1 MPSNVP
7 DFRTLLRETKKSAV
21 HLEMRDQYS
30 VADEAEQFAA
40 WKAGHRYS
48 LEDRDEWW
56 HPFHD
61 FVVETCPSS
70 SPAALRTC

>member
-1 MPSNVP
+1 
-7 DFRTLLRETKKSAV
+7 
-21 HLEMRDQYS
+21 MRDQYS